1 MDVSGIGLNALLG
14 QYGVNAS
21 RAAGDLDEAA
31 SRLIQAKDKDG
42 NGTLSAVEIS
52 ISQEGFKRADANQ
65 DGELD
70 AAELKDSFDTI
81 AAELMTA
88 RLIQDRDRDGDSALG
103 AEELPVSPKV
113 FDAADTNQDGVLSFD
128 ELAAAGEAIGE
139 GLRAD
144 QVPGRPNL
152 IEQLFSSKSD
162 DGDTQ
167 TALDQIL

>member
-21 RAAGDLDEAA
+21 QSAGDLDAA
-31 SRLIQAKDKDG
+31 TSRLVQKKDKDG
-42 NGTLSAVEIS
+42 SGTLSAVEIS
-52 ISQEGFKRADANQ
+52 ISEEGFKQADANK
-65 DGELD
+65 DGQLD
-70 AAELKDSFDTI
+70 ADELEDSFDTI

-88 RLIQDRDRDGDSALG
+88 RLIQDRDRDGDGALG
-103 AEELPVSPKV
+103 AEELPVSSKV

-128 ELAAAGEAIGE
+128 ELAAAGEAIDE

-144 QVPGRPNL
+144 QAPGRPNL

-162 DGDTQ
+162 DEDTQ
-167 TALDQIL
+167 TTLDQIL

>member
-14 QYGVNAS
+14 QYGVNAPRS
-21 RAAGDLDEAA
+21 AGDLDEAA
-31 SRLIQAKDKDG
+31 SRLIQTKDKDG
-42 NGTLSAVEIS
+42 NSTLNAVEIS

-88 RLIQDRDRDGDSALG
+88 RLIQDRDRDGDGALS
-103 AEELPVSPKV
+103 AEELPVSAEV

-144 QVPGRPNL
+144 QAPGRPNL

-167 TALDQIL
+167 TTLDQIL